1 MQRPKR
7 SASAFTLVE
16 MMVTAAVVAILGG
29 LIMTLLTMGMTL
41 YTQNVSISQTH
52 SGGLN
57 TVEQLLLQVAAA
69 AEVPVLVDDAGA
81 PLAGN
86 GPAAGVRF
94 YSLASSQAYPVPA
107 AANATDTS
115 FTITQAG
122 SRPAPQVGDKITMSD
137 LGFSGVI
144 SSVAAS
150 GSNYAVGF
158 ASTVGNGFSPVK
170 TTGVAIPAGSKC
182 FLLRP
187 TAFISVSTGLRYY
200 PRAMSVAEQG
210 ASVFGNA
217 ANFQTIATLLPQNS
231 DTNCFPFQYLDP
243 ARRSVDVNLRVRAAA
258 YGSRISNFYTFQ
270 SMKTTVAYRSAVTN

>member
-1 MQRPKR
+1 MHSPTR

-16 MMVTAAVVAILGG
+16 MMVTAAVVAIFGG

-52 SGGLN
+52 AGGLN
-57 TVEQLLLQVAAA
+57 TVEQLLLKVAAA

-81 PLAGN
+81 PLAGS

-122 SRPAPQVGDKITMSD
+122 SRPAPQIGDKITMAD
-137 LGFSGVI
+137 LGFAGVI
-144 SSVAAS
+144 TSVAAS

-158 ASTVGNGFSPVK
+158 ASTVGSGFTPVK
-170 TTGVAIPAGSKC
+170 TTGVAIPASSKC
-182 FLLRP
+182 FLLQP
-187 TAFISVSTGLRYY
+187 TAFISVSGGLRYY
-200 PRAMSVAEQG
+200 PRAMSVAGDG
-210 ASVFGNA
+210 ASAFGNK